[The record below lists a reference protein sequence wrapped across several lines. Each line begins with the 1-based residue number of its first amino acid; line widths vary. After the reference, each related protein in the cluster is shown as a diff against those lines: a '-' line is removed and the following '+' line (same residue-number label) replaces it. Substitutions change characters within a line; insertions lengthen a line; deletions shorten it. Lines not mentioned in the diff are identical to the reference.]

1 MTTLIINKMLM
12 SPELKLIL
20 IAILC
25 ALLSIV
31 GHLILSSLFSGAYW
45 LEITAAIIPLSFLF
59 IVFFSFRFAQKNDQ
73 R

>member
-1 MTTLIINKMLM
+1 M